1 MSISNE
7 IVNNVEV
14 SGGYELIK
22 SVHTIISV
30 AFLIIAVW
38 LIVRSV
44 RGIRKNKQYT
54 GFDKFLSYGFIIN
67 LYLQLVFGLIMFSTH
82 SSVIDHDY
90 SNTEQALKMASN
102 RFWPIEH
109 IVLML
114 FALFI
119 ANLGLILSNQSRT
132 SKEKH
137 RKILIYYISA
147 IVMIAISLSA
157 I

>member
-1 MSISNE
+1 MILNF
-7 IVNNVEV
+7 EV
-14 SGGYELIK
+14 LSGYLLIK
-22 SVHTIISV
+22 QVHTVISG

-44 RGIRKNKQYT
+44 RGILKQTPYT
-54 GFDKFLSYGFIIN
+54 TLDKYLSYGFIIN
-67 LYLQLVFGLIMFSTH
+67 LYLQLIFGFILFSNPNPAENSY
-82 SSVIDHDY
+82 SSAAGAI
-90 SNTEQALKMASN
+90 KMVSN

-119 ANLGLILSNQSRT
+119 ANLGLIFSNQSIL

-137 RKILIYYISA
+137 RKILTYYVVA
-147 IVMIAISLSA
+147 LLMIAISLIA